1 MMLVPI
7 TLLLMRTIRCII
19 GCKLVSVGRSTSS
32 SANKPK
38 YRDIQAREATSGSS
52 RQHSDEDDAA
62 TEADPFER
70 TADAIDLKRIRRY

>member
-1 MMLVPI
+1 MMLVPV

-19 GCKLVSVGRSTSS
+19 GCKLVSVGRSTS

-62 TEADPFER
+62 TEADPFKR